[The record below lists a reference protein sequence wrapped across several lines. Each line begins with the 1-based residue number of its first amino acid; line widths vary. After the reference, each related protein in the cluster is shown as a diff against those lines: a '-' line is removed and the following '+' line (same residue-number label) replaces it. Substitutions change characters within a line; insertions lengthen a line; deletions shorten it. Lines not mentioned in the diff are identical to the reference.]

1 MNESTTSTEPVRAL
15 DVIIPSYNRPALL
28 HELLATGLALGVPGM
43 HLVVIDDGSTVS
55 EEIEGLGTCDTQR
68 VCESFDTDR
77 VIYVRNPE
85 NMGLARSWE
94 RYYREYCNARYTLSV
109 TDKDEFIEPGP
120 IVRAIEKLDADP
132 GLSMVVIP
140 LRQKD
145 RSEDDRPLDFDYPR
159 MSGREFLAR
168 YVDDNMLQHCSMWGV
183 SRVSAGR
190 EAGLPRSLHLRRYG
204 LDDAFGL
211 DLDFVLMMATTGD
224 VDFESEAHIRRS
236 TLGGATER
244 YPLTF
249 AYTYFQYAKRVMR
262 ELRRRGF
269 ISRDVERTYIGFWIL
284 LINRGLRV
292 AYRPVHG
299 TELEEGTK
307 RIRGHLR
314 IPIHLYILLHLVR
327 YRISPSDEIKQLFRE
342 TMKIMIGDRFARL
355 RNGPPPDEPLH

>member
-1 MNESTTSTEPVRAL
+1 MTEHATATEPVRTL

-28 HELLATGLALGVPGM
+28 HELLTTGLALGVPGM
-43 HLVVIDDGSTVS
+43 HLVVIDDGSTLS
-55 EEIEGLGTCDTQR
+55 EEIPGRGECDTKS
-68 VCESFDTDR
+68 VCESFDSDR
-77 VIYVRNPE
+77 VIYIRNPE

-94 RYYREYCNARYTLSV
+94 RYYLEYCNARYTLSV

-120 IVRAIEKLDADP
+120 IVSAIEKLEGDP

-145 RSEDDRPLDFDYPR
+145 RSEDDRPLNFEYPR

-168 YVDDNMLQHCSMWGV
+168 YVEDNMLQHCAMWGV
-183 SRVSAGR
+183 SRVSAGHK
-190 EAGLPRSLHLRRYG
+190 AGLPRSLHLRRYG

-224 VDFESEAHIRRS
+224 VEFETAAHIRRS

-269 ISRDVERTYIGFWIL
+269 ISREAERSYIAFWIL

-299 TELEEGTK
+299 TELEDGTK

-314 IPIHLYILLHLVR
+314 MPIHLYILLHVIR
-327 YRISPSDEIKQLFRE
+327 YRVSPSEEMKQLFKE
-342 TMKIMIGDRFARL
+342 TAKIMIGDRLARI
-355 RNGPPPDEPLH
+355 RNGPQPRKPLH